1 MIGHSYCELGHRQLC
16 SLLQHCDTSVS
27 IFTGNFLLDNIGS
40 IYAVQ
45 LVYILTREAA
55 MLLYDLGSGS
65 WIFYRRYRKS
75 FARRYLTVKTQQ
87 ILGLWDPC
95 LVTSF
100 KEDCFRQIFKF
111 LFAPKIYPGRLIQ
124 TLHSKT
130 GIYVAIEITKI
141 CFYILHNS
149 INSWKAAEATHFF
162 LIAVTILVI
171 AERQCAT

>member
-95 LVTSF
+95 LVTFF

-130 GIYVAIEITKI
+130 GTSPSRSPRYASTLSTTALIVGKLPKLPYFFSV
-141 CFYILHNS
+141 S
-149 INSWKAAEATHFF
+149 SDHF
-162 LIAVTILVI
+162 
-171 AERQCAT
+171 RNR